1 MNPAAIVALTQICE
15 ARHLERNKEVAHLIS
30 NFLTAWSAWE
40 AVRTRLLRVV
50 IHKQGWLMQDA
61 DTALR
66 VAKLSSMKKAAT
78 LLQRLG
84 LPNPSNWKGQS
95 GQTWRTLLVIEPLR
109 HRLTHG
115 FQTADPKLIKIA
127 TDIVLSSI
135 SNQQWLENLDLPSIG
150 KTKGNTRLGSVM
162 SPRGIIGKTNRRS
175 PQELFDILQLENR
188 KVTSCLPSL
197 NLLERR
203 LSKME
208 LQGATGC
215 SF

>member
-1 MNPAAIVALTQICE
+1 MNPAAIVALRQICE
-15 ARHLERNKEVAHLIS
+15 ARHLEHNKEVAHLIS

-50 IHKQGWLMQDA
+50 IHKQGWFMQDA

-66 VAKLSSMKKAAT
+66 VAKLSSMRNAAT

-95 GQTWRTLLVIEPLR
+95 GQTWRTLLAIEPLR

-115 FQTADPKLIKIA
+115 FQTADPNLIKIA

-135 SNQQWLENLDLPSIG
+135 SNQQWLENLELPSIDNP
-150 KTKGNTRLGSVM
+150 KANIRLGSVM
-162 SPRGIIGKTNRRS
+162 SSRGIISKMNRRS
-175 PQELFDILQLENR
+175 LQELFEILQLENR
-188 KVTSCLPSL
+188 KAASYLPSI

-203 LSKME
+203 LSVMK
-208 LQGATGC
+208 LQGATRA
-215 SF
+215 SS